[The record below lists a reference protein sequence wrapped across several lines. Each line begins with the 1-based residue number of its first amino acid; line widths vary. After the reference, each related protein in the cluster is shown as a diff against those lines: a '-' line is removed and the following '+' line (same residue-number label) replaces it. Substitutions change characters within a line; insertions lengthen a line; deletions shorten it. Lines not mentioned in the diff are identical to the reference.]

1 MGCRK
6 ARMPNVHPGF
16 HPLLSAWL
24 VAIVSWLAGVSFW
37 LAGALLGRLE
47 SPTGW
52 LDLLSV
58 RCVVG
63 VSGFEVQK
71 SWLELSMANM

>member
-6 ARMPNVHPGF
+6 PRIPNVHPGS
-16 HPLLSAWL
+16 HLLLSAWL
-24 VAIVSWLAGVSFW
+24 AAIVFWLAGASSW

-47 SPTGW
+47 STTGW
-52 LDLLSV
+52 LDLLGV

-71 SWLELSMANM
+71 SWLELSTANM